1 MFYAKKKKQKEESF
15 VMREREDY
23 HTTRITR
30 TKSPI
35 SRWLH
40 KHPEQRMPQ
49 NQILVD
55 YTCHSHSKKA
65 QKEGKKRR
73 LKLHRF
79 KVIHQW
85 KKKKTCLIATI
96 LSRVWVTVMLFYSG
110 LVVYLAP
117 HLGITRQVPFWFCS
131 DQRTAKENK
140 TNISHL
146 VLRKELC
153 MIYHDSSPMW

>member
-1 MFYAKKKKQKEESF
+1 MQKKKQKEESF

-55 YTCHSHSKKA
+55 YTGHSHSKKA
-65 QKEGKKRR
+65 QKEGKK
-73 LKLHRF
+73 KEAKITQIQGHSSM
-79 KVIHQW
+79 
-85 KKKKTCLIATI
+85 KKKKKH
-96 LSRVWVTVMLFYSG
+96 V
-110 LVVYLAP
+110 
-117 HLGITRQVPFWFCS
+117 
-131 DQRTAKENK
+131 
-140 TNISHL
+140 
-146 VLRKELC
+146 
-153 MIYHDSSPMW
+153 